1 MLWNY
6 GGAALGTLEN
16 ARRARNVLVSGTTLA
31 VMIGLALPAMAADS
45 AAPAAGT
52 SDQLDEIVIT
62 ATHQS
67 RSEIE
72 LPAREIQAI
81 MPGVNAVK
89 AINMLP
95 GVVFQNADP
104 WGNNEQNS
112 SLYIH
117 GFNAQQLGYT
127 LDGVPLG
134 DQSYGNYNGLSPQ
147 RAIISEN
154 MGRIALSSG
163 AGDLGTAS
171 TSNLGGTLAVFSDD
185 PKAEAGGLIE
195 QVFGSYNTYRT
206 YARIDTGTFGDGN
219 AGYVSFVR
227 QDAKAWDFDGHQG
240 GYQVNGKFVHDGERG
255 TLKAYF
261 DWSDKVEP
269 NEDATSVSATQ
280 AYQPYTR
287 PFLYPNFQKALG
299 YVDGKGNTPAAL
311 GANYSNYFSAAQR
324 TDYLGYISYD
334 YRITD
339 DLTWKNQVYYHYD
352 EGRGIVALPISGA
365 ASVFNV
371 YYPGQNLKQV
381 LGNSGYGVRT
391 TEYQINREGVRSS
404 VDYQLG
410 AHEIE
415 AGAWWEHNAS
425 TTWRRWYQLSAS
437 NPLTPYD
444 VPTNPLFTQVQSH
457 LNVDVVQP
465 YLQDQWQILPD
476 VKLQAGFKS
485 SLQFANG
492 VIPVQPL
499 SGSYSGT
506 TVNLPQG
513 EIDTKEAFLPQF
525 GAIWDVTTQDQ
536 LFFNIQKNLRQY
548 ITYGMGGASPWSLG
562 SQQAFNLFKNTGN
575 PETSWTYE
583 AGWRGDHPVELG
595 PITGI
600 GGQIS
605 YYHVDFSNRQLQIS
619 PNSTLT
625 TFVGGVGI
633 LQNVGSVTTNGV
645 DVAGTVRFGDHFSI
659 YDAVSYNHS
668 EYDQNYISGASTVM
682 TAGKLIPGDPEWMN
696 RLIAS
701 ASYGAFGSK
710 ISWEYYGK
718 RYATYTNDLS
728 VPSYH
733 QVNLEASYDLGDVG
747 LNGVKDMSVAFNM
760 TNLLNVKA
768 ASTLTVGSA
777 SGTYAAYPLAPR
789 EFFITLKAGF

>member
-1 MLWNY
+1 MTFKDLM
-6 GGAALGTLEN
+6 GSAAKMALLAALT
-16 ARRARNVLVSGTTLA
+16 
-31 VMIGLALPAMAADS
+31 LPAVAQADAAPEPADS
-45 AAPAAGT
+45 EGIQEIIVT
-52 SDQLDEIVIT
+52 SSRL
-62 ATHQS
+62 S

-72 LPAREIQAI
+72 LPAREMQAI
-81 MPGVNAVK
+81 MPGVSAVK

-95 GVVFQNADP
+95 GVIFQNADP

-134 DQSYGNYNGLSPQ
+134 DQSYGNYNGLSTQ

-154 MGRIALSSG
+154 IGRVSLSSG

-185 PKAEAGGLIE
+185 PKDEAGGQIE
-195 QVFGSYNTYRT
+195 QVFGSNHTYRT
-206 YARIDTGTFGDGN
+206 YARLDSGTIDGDN
-219 AGYVSFVR
+219 KGYVSFVR
-227 QDAKAWDFDGHQG
+227 QDARAWDFNGQQG
-240 GYQVNGKFVHDGERG
+240 GYQVNSKFVHNGERG
-255 TLKAYF
+255 TLKAFF
-261 DWSDKVEP
+261 DWSDKAEP
-269 NEDATSVSATQ
+269 NEDATSVAATQ

-287 PFLYPNFQKALG
+287 PFLYPNLQQALG
-299 YVDGKGNTPAAL
+299 YVDAKGNTPAAL
-311 GANYSNYFSAAQR
+311 GANYSNYYSVAQR

-339 DLTWKNQVYYHYD
+339 DLTWKNQVYYHFD
-352 EGRGIVALPISGA
+352 DGRGIVALPISGA

-371 YYPGQNLKQV
+371 YYPGQNLNQV
-381 LGNSGYGVRT
+381 LGGSGYGVRT
-391 TEYQINREGVRSS
+391 TEYQIGREGVRTSA
-404 VDYQLG
+404 VYELG
-410 AHEIE
+410 DHEIE
-415 AGAWWEHNAS
+415 GGAWWEHNAS
-425 TTWRRWYQLSAS
+425 TVSRRWYQLNVN

-444 VPTNPLFTQVQSH
+444 QPTNPLFTQVQSH

-465 YLQDQWQILPD
+465 YLQDQWQMLPT

-492 VIPVQPL
+492 TMPVQPL

-513 EIDTKEAFLPQF
+513 EIDTKEAFLPQV
-525 GAIWDVTTQDQ
+525 GAVWDVTPDDH

-548 ITYGMGGASPWSLG
+548 ITYGLGGASPWSLG
-562 SQQAFNLFKNTGN
+562 SQAAFDLFKKNGN

-583 AGWRGDHPVELG
+583 TGWRGDHAVDLG
-595 PITGI
+595 PISGI
-600 GGQIS
+600 GGQVS
-605 YYHVDFSNRQLQIS
+605 YYHVDFSNRQLLIS
-619 PNSTLT
+619 PNATLT

-645 DVAGTVRFGDHFSI
+645 DVAGTVRLGDHFSV

-668 EYDQNYISGASTVM
+668 VYDQNYVSGTSTVM

-696 RLIAS
+696 RLIGSVA
-701 ASYGAFGSK
+701 YGAFGGK
-710 ISWEYYGK
+710 LSWEYYGK

-733 QVNLEASYDLGDVG
+733 LLNLEANYDLGDVAHVP
-747 LNGVKDMSVAFNM
+747 GVKDMSVAFNM
-760 TNLLNVKA
+760 TNLANVKA

-789 EFFITLKAGF
+789 QFFVTLKAGF